1 MSPANMYL
9 MDGFDLWNS
18 FGITI
23 EKGGLD
29 DLLKLPKRKQ
39 SIQHDWLDEDGLDID
54 LTRTFLEAKESVLK
68 CFIIADTEAEFWT
81 HYNQFLSLLVK
92 PGTRRFTVNVFNMD
106 YYIYYKDCTIY
117 QKLTA
122 FKQTGKL
129 ICKFNLTIAERV
141 PGFQN
146 LPTFLVNE
154 TGQFIIT

>member
-1 MSPANMYL
+1 MSPENMYL
-9 MDGFDLWNS
+9 IDGFDLWRT

-39 SIQHDWLDEDGLDID
+39 SIQHNWQDENGLDVD
-54 LTRTFLEAKESVLK
+54 LSRTFLEAKDSVLK
-68 CFIIADTEAEFWT
+68 CIIIADNETDFWL
-81 HYNQFLSLLVK
+81 HYNQFLSLLIK
-92 PGTRRFTVNVFNMD
+92 PGTRRFTVNVFNMN

-129 ICKFNLTIAERV
+129 ICKFNLTISETV

-146 LPTFLVNE
+146 IPTFLTDESNN
-154 TGQFIIT
+154 FIIT